1 LAQKIN
7 VFEPN
12 KLFNRL
18 TKYNWQRKDWRQF
31 QFDESEF
38 TAVALA
44 FMALAGEGQGFMQNL
59 SVGSQSES
67 VITLLVKEALKT
79 SAIEGEYLSRE
90 DLVSSIQ
97 RNLGYTTHGHK
108 SKDKRVEGI
117 ATLLVKARENFNDD
131 LTEAQ
136 LFEWHKLL
144 MLGNSQINVGQCRSH
159 TEPMQVVSGAVGKEV
174 IHFEAPP
181 SAQVRAEMQL
191 FLAWF
196 NNTKPEGNQHIPNLL
211 IRASIAHVYFET
223 IHPFEDGNGRM
234 GRIIAERALA
244 QGLKRPILMSLSV
257 AIEADKKSYYE
268 ALKQAQRTNDLTKW
282 IHYFSDT
289 ILKSQQEFIG
299 TIKFICKKT
308 VFFNRHQS
316 QLNDAQLKV
325 INRMLEEGESEFVG
339 GMNAKKYQSI
349 THVSKATA
357 TRHLQDLVA
366 KGILIS
372 MSGGRS
378 TNYRVNLG

>member
-1 LAQKIN
+1 M
-7 VFEPN
+7 
-12 KLFNRL
+12 
-18 TKYNWQRKDWRQF
+18 YNWQQQDWRQF
-31 QFDESEF
+31 RFNEAEF
-38 TAVALA
+38 TGIALE
-44 FMALAGEGQGFMQNL
+44 FMALAGEGQGAIQNF
-59 SVGSQSES
+59 SVDTQKES
-67 VITLLVKEALKT
+67 IITLLVKEALKT

-97 RNLGYTTHGHK
+97 RNLGYSTQSLK

-144 MLGNSQINVGQCRSH
+144 MLGNSQINVGQYRSN
-159 TEPMQVVSGAVGKEV
+159 TEPMQVVSGTLGKEV

-181 SAQVRAEMQL
+181 SAQVRKEMQL
-191 FLAWF
+191 FLEWF
-196 NNTKPEGNQHIPNLL
+196 NTTKYEGKQHIPNLL
-211 IRASIAHVYFET
+211 IRASIAHLYFET

-234 GRIIAERALA
+234 GRIIAEKALA

-257 AIEADKKSYYE
+257 AIEADKNSYYE

-282 IHYFSDT
+282 IHYFSGT

-299 TIKFICKKT
+299 TINFICKKA
-308 VFFNRHQS
+308 VFFDRHQS
-316 QLNDAQLKV
+316 QLNDAQLKA
-325 INRMLEEGESEFVG
+325 INRMLEEGENEFVG

-349 THVSKATA
+349 THVSKPTA

-366 KGILIS
+366 KGILVS
-372 MSGGRS
+372 LGGGRS
-378 TNYRVNLG
+378 TNYRVSLE